1 MRWRINYRL
10 KLYNKYILG
19 IKKNN
24 TNLSLVHRVAYSK
37 LESIQWTTKSALFAV
52 IVLLYIIILIKN
64 VIKYSVQA
72 LRVIII
78 EVS

>member
-10 KLYNKYILG
+10 KLYNKNILG
-19 IKKNN
+19 IQKNN

-37 LESIQWTTKSALFAV
+37 LSSIQWTTKSALFAV
-52 IVLLYIIILIKN
+52 IVLLYIILIKN